1 MTSLFL
7 TILNMSITASYVAIA
22 VIITRFLLKRAPK
35 IFSYL
40 LWLAVAVRLVIPVSF
55 TSSFSLLRLVQPQ
68 GRSGTGFME
77 FVPQDMGMQKHP
89 VVDAGISGISHFI
102 NSTLP
107 AAAPS
112 SSANPMQIILW
123 IASIIW
129 VTGTFVLL
137 LYSVLSYL
145 KLRSRIQTAT
155 LVKDNIFETDRITTP
170 FVCGFLKPRIYI
182 PTGLSEHELSYI
194 LLHEE
199 THIRRRDYWIKPVAF
214 VILTVHWFNP
224 LMWLSYALM
233 SKDMEMSCD
242 ECVVDKMGDQIK
254 GSYSTTLLSLA
265 VRGSGLR
272 TGSPLAF
279 GEGNIKARIKNILA
293 YRQPSS
299 WIAIGSILV
308 IAALVLGCA
317 ADPKPLSHSSQLSS
331 QPLYSG
337 YDMDML
343 MGNKT
348 LYVGNHIKVG
358 GLIGGMP
365 RPSGLEGRGI
375 ELQTKAQPYGVT
387 VYYVVNDD
395 TVVLKDGTISGEA
408 FYRNSVLLLSLIDNV
423 DWITYSIADPTSPN
437 VDPAYSFTLTREK
450 AEKMLGEDVRSYGK
464 DQTSLRQLIDRL
476 ERLNFNETGSS
487 V

>member
-7 TILNMSITASYVAIA
+7 TILNMSITASYVALAVMIA
-22 VIITRFLLKRAPK
+22 RLLLKRVPK
-35 IFSYL
+35 IFSYI
-40 LWLAVAVRLVIPVSF
+40 LWSAVAVRLLIPVSF

-68 GRSGTGFME
+68 GKAGTGFME
-77 FVPQDMGMQKHP
+77 FVPQSMGMQKNP
-89 VVDAGISGISHFI
+89 MVDAGMSGISRFI

-107 AAAPS
+107 AAVPA
-112 SSANPMQIILW
+112 SSANPMQIVLW

-129 VTGTFVLL
+129 ITGIIVLL
-137 LYSVLSYL
+137 SYSVLSYL
-145 KLRSRIQTAT
+145 RIRARIRTAT
-155 LVKDNIFETDRITTP
+155 LVRDRLFETDRIATP

-182 PTGLSEHELSYI
+182 PTGLSEQELSYV

-199 THIRRRDYWIKPVAF
+199 THIRRRDYWIKPLAF
-214 VILTVHWFNP
+214 VILTLHWFNP

-242 ECVVDKMGDQIK
+242 ESVVREMGDRIK
-254 GSYSTTLLSLA
+254 GGYSTTLLSLA
-265 VRGSGLR
+265 VRRSGLG

-293 YRQPSS
+293 YRQPSP
-299 WIAIGSILV
+299 WMAAGSMLV
-308 IAALVLGCA
+308 IAALVLGCSA
-317 ADPKPLSHSSQLSS
+317 NPKPLAHPPQLSS

-337 YDMDML
+337 YDMEKL
-343 MGNKT
+343 MKNKT

-365 RPSGLEGRGI
+365 RPNGLEGRGI

-387 VYYVVNDD
+387 VYYVAIDD
-395 TVVLKDGTISGEA
+395 TAVLNDRASSGEA
-408 FYRNSVLLLSLIDNV
+408 FYRNSILMLSLIDNV
-423 DWITYSIADPTSPN
+423 DWITYSIADPAGPDDGS
-437 VDPAYSFTLTREK
+437 AYTFTLTREQ

-476 ERLNFNETGSS
+476 ERLNFNETGSA

>member
-7 TILNMSITASYVAIA
+7 AVLNMSITASYVALA
-22 VIITRFLLKRAPK
+22 VMITRLLLKRAPK
-35 IFSYL
+35 IFSYI
-40 LWLAVAVRLVIPVSF
+40 LWSAVAVRLLIPVSF
-55 TSSFSLLRLVQPQ
+55 TSSLSLLQPIQPQ
-68 GRSGTGFME
+68 GKAGTGYLE
-77 FVPQDMGMQKHP
+77 FIPQDMAMHKNP
-89 VVDAGISGISHFI
+89 MMDAGISGISHFI
-102 NSTLP
+102 NSAFP
-107 AAAPS
+107 AAAPAS
-112 SSANPMQIILW
+112 SVDLMQTILW
-123 IASIIW
+123 VGSIIW
-129 VTGTFVLL
+129 ITGAFVLL
-137 LYSVLSYL
+137 FYSAFSYV
-145 KLRSRIQTAT
+145 KLRSRIRTAT
-155 LVKDNIFETDRITTP
+155 LVKGNIFETDRITTP

-182 PTGLSEHELSYI
+182 PTGLSEHELPYI

-199 THIRRRDYWIKPVAF
+199 THIQRRDYWLKPLAF

-224 LMWLSYALM
+224 LMWLSYSLM

-242 ECVVDKMGDQIK
+242 ESVVQKMGDRIK

-265 VRGSGLR
+265 VRGSGLK

-299 WIAIGSILV
+299 RMAAVSVLV
-308 IAALVLGCA
+308 IAALVLGCSTN
-317 ADPKPLSHSSQLSS
+317 PKPLSQSSQLSS

-365 RPSGLEGRGI
+365 KPGGLEGRGI
-375 ELQTKAQPYGVT
+375 ELQTKAQPYGLT
-387 VYYVVNDD
+387 IYYEMNDSTEVVKNE
-395 TVVLKDGTISGEA
+395 VIGGEA
-408 FYRNSVLLLSLIDNV
+408 FYRNAVLLLSLIDNV
-423 DWITYSIADPTSPN
+423 DRITYSIADDMGRNDDS
-437 VDPAYSFTLTREK
+437 AYSFTLTREQ
-450 AEKMLGEDVRSYGK
+450 ADQRLGEDVRSYGK

-476 ERLNFNETGSS
+476 ERLKFGETGST